1 MTPSVRFADAP
12 PQTADVVVVG
22 GGVIGCAT
30 AFFAARAGLRVVVLE
45 HRAALGTLTTPV
57 STGAFRLQFD
67 NPEEIAAVREGVE
80 LFDAFAERTG
90 LDGWDI
96 GLRHGGYLFCSVT
109 DATARALAPAG
120 GPPARLGPDRR
131 GAALR

>member
-1 MTPSVRFADAP
+1 MLAASMPPMSAPTVHFADAP
-12 PQTADVVVVG
+12 PATADVVVIG

-45 HRAALGTLTTPV
+45 HRAALGTLTTSA

-80 LFDAFAERTG
+80 LFDTFAER
-90 LDGWDI
+90 
-96 GLRHGGYLFCSVT
+96 RSEE
-109 DATARALAPAG
+109 
-120 GPPARLGPDRR
+120 
-131 GAALR
+131 